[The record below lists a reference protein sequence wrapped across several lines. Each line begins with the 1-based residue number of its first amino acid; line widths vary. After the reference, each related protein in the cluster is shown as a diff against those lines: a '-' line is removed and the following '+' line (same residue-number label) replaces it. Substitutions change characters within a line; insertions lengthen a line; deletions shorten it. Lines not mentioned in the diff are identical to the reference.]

1 MTKTNDLQEILTA
14 AIGRLHQTSSD
25 FDLNPATKLP
35 ENRLLRSAAVLIAV
49 QEINGAPHVILTER
63 ASTLRH
69 HAGQVAFPGGKRDDV
84 DVNIEQTALRE
95 ADEEIGLRANNVQ
108 ILGQMPTHETVTGF
122 TVTPVLGLV
131 RDQFIPN
138 LDYNEVAEVF
148 TCPLHHVTS
157 SSHYSV
163 QGRRWRG
170 QQRRYYTVPYG
181 PYYIWGAT
189 ARILRALA
197 EGMQG

>member
-1 MTKTNDLQEILTA
+1 MTKGDQLSKTLIA
-14 AIGRLHQTSSD
+14 ALGRLHQASSD

-35 ENRLLRSAAVLIAV
+35 ENRILRPAAVLIAV
-49 QEINGAPHVILTER
+49 QEIAGMPHVILTER
-63 ASTLRH
+63 ASTLKH
-69 HAGQVAFPGGKRDDV
+69 HAGQVAFPGGKRDEGD
-84 DVNIEQTALRE
+84 DSLEQTALRE
-95 ADEEIGLRANNVQ
+95 ADEEIGLSPENVQ
-108 ILGQMPTHETVTGF
+108 VLGRMPCHETVTGF

-131 RDQFIPN
+131 RATFIPN
-138 LDYNEVAEVF
+138 PDPNEVAEVF
-148 TCPLHHVTS
+148 TCPLHHVTNNDQF
-157 SSHYSV
+157 SV

-197 EGMQG
+197 EGVQE